1 MAKFYFALFSL
12 VCCNYATTS
21 AQSNQNYVRTI
32 DLLAPEQNA
41 NNVLNKWVRDSR
53 IATQYADGLGR
64 PIQTVA
70 KLGSLQTSN
79 NSYADVV
86 SINVYDEF
94 GREPLKYLPFVANNA
109 GGNTAIGN
117 GMFKDNPLAQQAAFC
132 AAQYPGE
139 THFYS
144 KTNFEASPLNR
155 VTDVYAP
162 GSSWAGSETNTN
174 SALRRNVQSKFF
186 INTLTDAVRIWNVT
200 NNSNVGSY
208 GSYNA
213 TSIYP
218 ARELYKTITIDEHKK
233 QVIEFKDKEGK
244 VILKKVQL
252 TAADDN
258 GAGAN
263 EAGWLC
269 TYYVYDDIGNLRLVI
284 QPEGVKKLFESNWQL
299 QITNP
304 SAYNT
309 FLAEQCFR
317 YEYDGWGRM
326 IVKKVPGAGEV
337 YMVYDSRDRLILTQ
351 DANMRTGT
359 VKWMYTK
366 YDELNRPISTGLWP
380 SALTQQQHASNAAN
394 NINYPVLSGNEEL
407 TQTFYDD
414 YAWMGSMSTGL
425 QSNYDNTYDV
435 HFQAVSNTTWPYPQA
450 NVPSSQTKTMVTG
463 SKTKILGTNTYLYSV
478 VFYDDKGRTIQS
490 QSTNITG
497 GVDVVTTQ
505 YSWAGQPLIMVNKQ
519 TNAAGTPQ
527 TTVTVTQLTYD
538 DLWRV
543 IKTQKKLSHSQ
554 VNGGAMAAY
563 KTIAEN
569 KYDKLG
575 QLVNKA
581 LGTKPNSNNA
591 EPLAKLAQE
600 YNVLGWL
607 TAINKSFV
615 TAGPAGQN
623 TDEYFG
629 MQLGYDKD
637 GFGSFTKKQYNG
649 NIAGNIWRSL
659 GDGVGRKYD
668 YDYDAANR
676 LLKADFTQH
685 NGTAFTI
692 NTNTNFNTKMGD
704 GINPDI
710 AYDYN
715 GNIKQMQQWGLKI
728 NSSPPI
734 DNLSYTYITGTNK
747 LQGVTDGANDNSSK
761 LGDFKYDP
769 LTKTST
775 DYGYDANGNLT
786 SDANK
791 KIQTIT
797 YNHLN
802 LPQVITIPNKG
813 NITYT
818 YDAAGN
824 KLKKVTQEN
833 VTATK
838 TITTTTDYLNGLVYE
853 SKAITAPDPN
863 DPPPYSNILQFVPQE
878 EGRIR
883 YKPAEGTSPAS
894 FAYDYMLKD
903 HLGNIR
909 AVITEEQRRDV
920 YPAAT
925 LEPALLATEKKYYS
939 IDETK
944 IVPNSAANY
953 LRDVNN
959 NAQTYQNNN
968 APITNNNP
976 SCGTGNLCSTALS
989 ANVYR
994 LNSDANKTGLG
1005 ITLKVMAGDKLD
1017 VFGKSYYFTN
1027 TNGTG
1032 GNSPINVVS
1041 ILNGFLGG
1049 ATGATATG
1057 VHGTVTATQ
1066 IDPGS
1071 SNATLNNFFTT
1082 QTTQSA
1088 GAPNNPKAFINVL
1101 FFDEQFKVVDYK
1113 LSKVGNLKELKN
1125 HFADLQNIVANK
1137 NGFVYIYCSNESN
1150 VDVFF
1155 DNIQVVHTRSALLEE
1170 THYYPFGLV
1179 MSGIS
1184 SKAAGSLENKY
1195 KYNGKEE
1202 QRQEFS
1208 DGSGLEWMN
1217 YGARMYDGQIGR
1229 WNHIDPLSDQM
1240 RRHSPYNYAF
1250 DNPIRFIDP
1259 DGMSPLDWVESG
1271 GKMLWDDRVT
1281 NDETAT
1287 KFYGGDAKHRAAGYS
1302 YTSASGDKV
1311 TLGENRQFTSN
1322 GETKTAVNST
1332 GTSSVE
1338 GERGVGW
1345 FLNGLATEFNRNF
1358 NPLTSVVEFASG
1370 KSFESN
1376 FTEDKSRL
1384 ESGTGA
1390 LIGVLPYGQSVK
1402 TAGGMAKGM
1411 TSAAAKGGGRA
1422 FWSGAGSEAKALEQ
1436 GFGTLGQTRA
1446 GQNLIKL
1453 TEGMPYYPAMNGQP
1467 ASQAYQW
1474 WARLSTQYAKGASGT
1489 INVFQNAQQGVGMQS
1504 IWRLYEYPTLLK
1516 NPNVTGI
1523 KFHY

>member
-1 MAKFYFALFSL
+1 MTTLIKHITQIVKASGITGCLLLLLNYSFAQA
-12 VCCNYATTS
+12 NK
-21 AQSNQNYVRTI
+21 NYVRTA

-41 NNVLNKWVRDSR
+41 NNVFNKWVAD
-53 IATQYADGLGR
+53 AKVTTQYIDGLGR
-64 PIQTVA
+64 PIQTVVKQA
-70 KLGSLQTSN
+70 SLQSG
-79 NSYADVV
+79 NSYADMVG
-86 SINVYDEF
+86 INVYDEF
-94 GREPLKYLPFVANNA
+94 GREAIKYLPFAANNA
-109 GGNTAIGN
+109 GGNTAIAN

-155 VTDVYAP
+155 VTEVYAP

-174 SALRRNVQSKFF
+174 PALKRNVQSKYFV
-186 INTLTDAVRIWNVT
+186 NTANDAVRIWNVA
-200 NNSNVGSY
+200 NNANVGSFGTY
-208 GSYNA
+208 STTA
-213 TSIYP
+213 VYP
-218 ARELYKTITIDEHKK
+218 AGELYKTIITDEHKK

-258 GAGAN
+258 GTGAN
-263 EAGWLC
+263 ETGWLC
-269 TYYVYDDIGNLRLVI
+269 TYYVYDDFRILRVVI
-284 QPEGVKKLFESNWQL
+284 QPEGVKKLLESNWQL
-299 QITNP
+299 STTDP
-304 SAYNT
+304 FAYNT
-309 FLAEQCFR
+309 LLAEQCFR
-317 YEYDGWGRM
+317 YEYDGRGRM

-337 YMVYDSRDRLILTQ
+337 YLVYDDKDRLILTQ

-359 VKWMYTK
+359 IKWMYTK
-366 YDELNRPISTGLWP
+366 YDELNRPIATGLWP

-394 NINYPVLSGNEEL
+394 NLDYPILSSNEEL
-407 TQTFYDD
+407 IQTFYDD
-414 YAWMGSMSTGL
+414 YAWMSAVTGL
-425 QSNYDNTYDV
+425 QSNYSNIYDV
-435 HFQAVSNTTWPYPQA
+435 HFQPVSNTTWPYPQA

-463 SKTKILGTNTYLYSV
+463 SRTKILGTTTYLYSV

-527 TTVTVTQLTYD
+527 TTVTVTQLIYD

-543 IKTQKKLSHSQ
+543 VKTLKKLSHNQ

-581 LGTKPNSNNA
+581 LGTKPNSNNS
-591 EPLAKLAQE
+591 ERLAKLAQE
-600 YNVLGWL
+600 YNVRGWL
-607 TAINKSFV
+607 TAINKNFV
-615 TAGPAGQN
+615 TAGAAGQN

-649 NIAGNIWRSL
+649 NMAGNIWRSL

-685 NGTAFTI
+685 DGTAFAI
-692 NTNTNFNTKMGD
+692 NANINFNVLMGNNGTD
-704 GINPDI
+704 PNS

-715 GNIKQMQQWGLKI
+715 GNILKMQQWGLRI
-728 NSSPPI
+728 NNSEQI
-734 DNLSYTYITGTNK
+734 DNLVYEYKPGSNKMAKVSDVGTVATYNG
-747 LQGVTDGANDNSSK
+747 K
-761 LGDFKYDP
+761 LGDFKDGTNANDDYEYDV
-769 LTKTST
+769 
-775 DYGYDANGNLT
+775 NGNLNL
-786 SDANK
+786 DNNK
-791 KIQTIT
+791 AISNIT

-802 LPQVITIPNKG
+802 LPQVITITGKG

-824 KLKKVTQEN
+824 KLKKVTIED
-833 VTATK
+833 VSATK
-838 TITTTTDYLNGLVYE
+838 TITTTTDYINGLVYE
-853 SKAITAPDPN
+853 SKATVSDPPDPN
-863 DPPPYSNILQFVPQE
+863 DPPPYSNILQFVPHE
-878 EGRIR
+878 VGRIR
-883 YKPAEGTSPAS
+883 YKSAEGTNSAS

-925 LEPALLATEKKYYS
+925 LEPALQVNENKYYS
-939 IDETK
+939 IDQTK

-968 APITNNNP
+968 APIANNNP
-976 SCGTGNLCSTALS
+976 SCGSTGNLCSTALS
-989 ANVYR
+989 ENVYQ

-1027 TNGTG
+1027 TAGTG
-1032 GNSPINVVS
+1032 GNSPINVVN

-1071 SNATLNNFFTT
+1071 NNATLNSFFTT
-1082 QTTQSA
+1082 QTNQSA
-1088 GAPNNPKAFINVL
+1088 GTPNNPKAFINVL

-1125 HFADLQNIVANK
+1125 HFTDLQNLVANK
-1137 NGFVYIYCSNESN
+1137 NGYVYIYCSNESP
-1150 VDVFF
+1150 VSVFF

-1170 THYYPFGLV
+1170 THYYPFGLT
-1179 MSGIS
+1179 MAGIS
-1184 SKAAGSLENKY
+1184 SKAAGGFENKR
-1195 KYNGKEE
+1195 KWNAGSEL
-1202 QRQEFS
+1202 QSGEFS
-1208 DGSGLEWMN
+1208 DGSGLEL
-1217 YGARMYDGQIGR
+1217 YSTFYRSLDPQLGR
-1229 WNHIDPLSDQM
+1229 FWQIDPKPNNSVSLYSSM
-1240 RRHSPYNYAF
+1240 EN
-1250 DNPIRFIDP
+1250 NPIRYVDPLGDTLALFRP
-1259 DGMSPLDWVESG
+1259 DGTFWKFQDDGKKEFSG
-1271 GKMLWDDRVT
+1271 L
-1281 NDETAT
+1281 
-1287 KFYGGDAKHRAAGYS
+1287 FYQ
-1302 YTSASGDKV
+1302 TDKV
-1311 TLGENRQFTSN
+1311 TSYTDAN
-1322 GETKTAVNST
+1322 GNKI
-1332 GTSSVE
+1332 
-1338 GERGVGW
+1338 ERHEYSDGKA
-1345 FLNGLATEFNRNF
+1345 FEFNDPKTDVLGIKNGAITRIELMSESKIENSLIKSGVYSKAAQARPF
-1358 NPLTSVVEFASG
+1358 KFANNAGRSG
-1370 KSFESN
+1370 SM
-1376 FTEDKSRL
+1376 D
-1384 ESGTGA
+1384 
-1390 LIGVLPYGQSVK
+1390 Y
-1402 TAGGMAKGM
+1402 GMAGIFSNDPGTMLRSNTFYLRENFAYNVGDIGNYLWGRGM
-1411 TSAAAKGGGRA
+1411 AELGINLAIAQ
-1422 FWSGAGSEAKALEQ
+1422 SGAHVNNMANGRNQKTPYYDFGPGTYGRSGVFDSNADQQAIQRGYLSSPKGAKAWKE
-1436 GFGTLGQTRA
+1436 FMSDWP
-1446 GQNLIKL
+1446 K
-1453 TEGMPYYPAMNGQP
+1453 
-1467 ASQAYQW
+1467 
-1474 WARLSTQYAKGASGT
+1474 
-1489 INVFQNAQQGVGMQS
+1489 S
-1504 IWRLYEYPTLLK
+1504 IR
-1516 NPNVTGI
+1516 
-1523 KFHY
+1523 